1 MPKLIKLTE
10 GQMYKALMSIREEET
25 SSKQE
30 ALMFLN
36 AMNRDLQRATS
47 GNFPHMAANLRG
59 GIQYLIEL
67 ITENWVEAQPQ
78 STDNPPM

>member
-10 GQMYKALMSIREEET
+10 GQMYRALMSIREEET

-47 GNFPHMAANLRG
+47 GNFAHMAANLRG
-59 GIQYLIEL
+59 GIEYLIDL

-78 STDNPPM
+78 SDLGS